1 MSLINFSLDNIG
13 ELAKDIREAITGEA
27 IKDPNKRAVLLFKLK
42 ELEQRTLEGQM
53 AINKVEASSANWF
66 VSSWRPFIGWIGGL
80 SLAYEFMITP
90 TIEWYCALN
99 HIDVV
104 PPIFDSG
111 LLMNLVI
118 AMLGIGGMRT
128 YEKAKGIHNNISE

>member
-104 PPIFDSG
+104 PPILDSG

>member
-27 IKDPNKRAVLLFKLK
+27 IKDPNKRAELLFKLK

-53 AINKVEASSANWF
+53 AINKVEAASRSLF
-66 VSSWRPFIGWIGGL
+66 VAGARPFILWIGGL
-80 SLAYEFMITP
+80 SLAYEFMLSP
-90 TIEWYCALN
+90 TIEWYCQIQ
-99 HIDVV
+99 HIEVV
-104 PPIFDSG
+104 PPHLDG
-111 LLMNLVI
+111 TVLMNLVI

-128 YEKAKGIHNNISE
+128 YEKAKGIFNNISE